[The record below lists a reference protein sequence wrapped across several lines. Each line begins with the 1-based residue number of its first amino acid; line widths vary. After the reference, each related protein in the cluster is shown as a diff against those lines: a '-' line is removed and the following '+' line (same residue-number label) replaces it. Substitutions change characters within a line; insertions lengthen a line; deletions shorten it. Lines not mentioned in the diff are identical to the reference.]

1 MISSSKNC
9 KGDKRI
15 ICRPSVYLQPISGK
29 FLVSQIK
36 IKEVDDFLLY
46 LTCRYVVLEITIDHA
61 LVIFQPISAFAI
73 GQPKSI
79 LVGQISCTFSMG
91 QQSVTYKI
99 SYL

>member
-9 KGDKRI
+9 KGDKCTI
-15 ICRPSVYLQPISGK
+15 SRPSVYLQPISGK
-29 FLVSQIK
+29 FLVYQIK
-36 IKEVDDFLLY
+36 IKEGDDFLLY
-46 LTCRYVVLEITIDHA
+46 LTCRYVVLEITVPHA
-61 LVIFQPISAFAI
+61 LVIFRPISAF
-73 GQPKSI
+73 GQSKSI